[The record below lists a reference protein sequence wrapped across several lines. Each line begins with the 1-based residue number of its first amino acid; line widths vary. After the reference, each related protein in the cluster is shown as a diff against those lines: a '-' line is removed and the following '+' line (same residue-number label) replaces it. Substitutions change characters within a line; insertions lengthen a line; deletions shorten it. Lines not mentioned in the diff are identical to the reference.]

1 MPLRLAAFAMG
12 TRFELVLC
20 GSQHDG
26 VHLRAAGEEALREIE
41 HWHTRLNR
49 FDRGSELSFI
59 NRTAF
64 TRPVRLDDDLY
75 TLLSLALEVHE
86 ASAGAFDPL
95 IAPAMDALRAG
106 QKRPAAAGGMAARII
121 LDPAARTIRFNDD
134 TVSLDLGGIAKGFAL
149 DHAAR
154 ILRDLGITAALLH
167 GGSSSIV
174 AIGSPPD
181 QPGWG
186 VGIHGNPN
194 DDASR
199 IVIRLHEEA
208 MAVSAPRGQIF
219 DHAAG
224 PHGHIIDPR
233 TGRPAP
239 LSTTALAIGPS
250 AAAADAW
257 STALAV
263 LDTRPATI
271 DPGLA
276 TALHHPESGWTFHKA
291 LNLAPASARAERLEP
306 V

>member
-20 GSQHDG
+20 ESGLG
-26 VHLRAAGEEALREIE
+26 EVHLRAAGEEALREIE

-49 FDRGSELSFI
+49 FDKGSELSFI

-64 TRPVRLDDDLY
+64 ARPVRLDDDLY
-75 TLLSLALEVHE
+75 TLLSLALDVHE

-106 QKRPAAAGGMAARII
+106 YERPAAAGGMAARII
-121 LDPAARTIRFNDD
+121 LDPASRTIRFKND

-154 ILRDLGITAALLH
+154 ILRDLGITAAFLH

-186 VGIHGNPN
+186 VGIHGDPN

-199 IVIRLHEEA
+199 IIVRLHNQA
-208 MAVSAPRGQIF
+208 MAVSAPRGRIF
-219 DHAAG
+219 SHAAG
-224 PHGHIIDPR
+224 PHGHIVDPR
-233 TGRPAP
+233 TDRPAP
-239 LSTTALAIGPS
+239 LGTTALVIGPV

-257 STALAV
+257 STALIV
-263 LDTRPATI
+263 LNAEPAMI
-271 DPGLA
+271 DPGLS
-276 TALHHPESGWTFHKA
+276 TALHHPETGWTFHKP
-291 LNLAPASARAERLEP
+291 LNLAPALARAERLEP
-306 V
+306 A